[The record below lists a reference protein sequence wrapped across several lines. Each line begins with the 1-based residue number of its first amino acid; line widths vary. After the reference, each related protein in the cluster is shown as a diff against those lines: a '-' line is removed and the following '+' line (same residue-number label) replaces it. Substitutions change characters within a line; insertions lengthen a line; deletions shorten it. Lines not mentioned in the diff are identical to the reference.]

1 MLKDFKSQK
10 VSYNSLIYKG
20 VIFKLLIF
28 LMFLNRRFKQF
39 FVAHL

>member
-1 MLKDFKSQK
+1 MLKDFKSQQIVRK
-10 VSYNSLIYKG
+10 LLIYKN